1 MKKPLLAAVLSVVMS
16 HASAGDVQI
25 EDAWV
30 RALPPVKKL
39 TAAYLSVVNDG
50 ESAVAVVGGRADIA
64 GSVEIHRTREVDGL
78 MRMEPVTG
86 FAVAP
91 GERVNLEPGGTHL
104 MLMDLTF
111 MPQPGDTVELCL
123 LLAGGGE
130 VCTEA
135 DTRKTASGDD
145 HDHHKHH

>member
-1 MKKPLLAAVLSVVMS
+1 MKKPLLAAFLSVVMAQ
-16 HASAGDVQI
+16 ASAEDVRI

-50 ESAVAVVGGRADIA
+50 DSAVAVVGGRADIA

-78 MRMEPVTG
+78 MRMEPITG
-86 FAVAP
+86 LAVAA
-91 GERVNLEPGGTHL
+91 GERVDLAPGGTHL
-104 MLMDLTF
+104 MLLDLTF

-123 LLAGGGE
+123 RLAGGEE

-135 DTRKTASGDD
+135 DTRKTASGED